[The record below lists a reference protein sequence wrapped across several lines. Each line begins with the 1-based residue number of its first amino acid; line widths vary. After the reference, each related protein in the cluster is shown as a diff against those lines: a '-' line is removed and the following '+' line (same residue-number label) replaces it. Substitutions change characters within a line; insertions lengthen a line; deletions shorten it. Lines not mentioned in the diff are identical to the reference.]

1 MTRSTKGKKLTVFL
15 SLVMIFVLTLQIP
28 VQAATVT
35 PEKIASKV
43 KTAVG
48 KSNYPFTDDDS
59 VESSRKVFGVSV
71 STLDSYVAYQQ
82 TTGSGSSQEEYI
94 LFIGKATSK
103 SNAKKA
109 KTALKKYVSA
119 ESKSMKN
126 YLSKQG
132 KKNFKK
138 VQVSYSGKWVW
149 CVVLDSGVSK
159 KAAKAIKKA
168 I

>member
-1 MTRSTKGKKLTVFL
+1 MT
-15 SLVMIFVLTLQIP
+15 FVLALQIP

-35 PEKIASKV
+35 PKNVASKV

-48 KSNYPFTDDDS
+48 KSKYPFTSDDS
-59 VESSRKVFGVSV
+59 VTSKRKVFGVSV
-71 STLDSYVAYQQ
+71 SLLDSYVAYEK
-82 TTGSGSSQEEYI
+82 TTGSGSSQAEYI

-103 SNAKKA
+103 ANAKKI
-109 KTALKKYVSA
+109 KKALKEYVSE
-119 ESKSMKN
+119 ESEGMEN

-138 VQVSYSGKWVW
+138 AQVSYSGKWVW
-149 CVVLDSGVSK
+149 GVVLDSSVSK
-159 KAAKAIKKA
+159 KAVKAIKKA